1 MKFIKDI
8 ILNIVSQGLFI
19 AVLQLILF
27 PNFEKQLG
35 SNEFGNFI
43 FIYGI
48 YNVLSVTLAT
58 SFTNHYQR
66 DFHKFHSELNTNNE
80 YYNFIKNIIYY
91 GLFMYFITFVCILIF
106 HLDSIYLLIVTLT
119 LLTALRMFLII
130 KYRVRKKFEVV
141 VGFNILISIIYSSL
155 IVINIESVFA
165 IILNFVIVEIIINV
179 LIIIISKTKVF
190 NIFSNHEF
198 PLLSY
203 YSINVLMLTGLT
215 GSIMNYSD
223 RFIIKLLLDSTNVTT
238 FYIATLPTK
247 ILIAPF
253 TFISSVI
260 MSYLS
265 NTKYI
270 SKSTKK
276 IVFILIPLI
285 FILITL
291 VSYFGGLYVISI
303 LYPEYIGEI
312 KSIYLLVT
320 LTFGFICIDFILRS
334 FILKYFS
341 LLKKAI
347 LDLFILI
354 LFIVMSYILY
364 SLHDDLLSIAIA
376 QMFTFIIKMIIQ
388 LIIFNN
394 LKEEGV
400 DSKC

>member
-8 ILNIVSQGLFI
+8 ILNIISQGMFI

-27 PNFEKQLG
+27 PNFESQLG
-35 SNEFGNFI
+35 SNDFGNFL
-43 FIYGI
+43 FIYGVF
-48 YNVLSVTLAT
+48 NVLSVTLAT

-66 DFHKFHSELNTNNE
+66 DFHTFTTELNTNNE
-80 YYNFIKNIIYY
+80 YYHFIKNIIFY
-91 GLFMYFITFVCILIF
+91 GFFMHLITLIF
-106 HLDSIYLLIVTLT
+106 VIVFKLDPIYLLIVTLT

-155 IVINIESVFA
+155 IVFNVDSVFN
-165 IILNFVIVEIIINV
+165 IILNFVIVEIVINL
-179 LIIIISKTKVF
+179 LIFLISKSKVL
-190 NIFSNHEF
+190 NIFSTHENSM
-198 PLLSY
+198 LSY
-203 YSINVLMLTGLT
+203 YALNILILSSLT

-223 RFIIKLLLDSTNVTT
+223 RFIIKLLLDPTSVTI

-270 SKSTKK
+270 SKSIKK
-276 IVFILIPLI
+276 IIFIGIPII

-291 VSYFGGLYVISI
+291 ISYFGGLYLISI
-303 LYPEYIGEI
+303 LYPSYLVKI
-312 KSIYLLVT
+312 KSIYIVVI
-320 LTFGFICIDFILRS
+320 LTFGFICTDFILRS

-341 LLKKAI
+341 LLKKAL
-347 LDLFILI
+347 LDIFILI
-354 LFIVMSYILY
+354 LFIVMSYVFFTLK
-364 SLHDDLLSIAIA
+364 SDLISIAIA
-376 QMFTFIIKMIIQ
+376 QMLTFIIKMIIQ
-388 LIIFNN
+388 LIIFKN
-394 LKEEGV
+394 LKEEDG
-400 DSKC
+400 S